1 MAKRKLNEYVFQTGI
16 PFSDNRRPNAYWL
29 IQNNVEFI
37 KDEVRAYINDNITRS
52 SATHTFSPTDATYDP
67 TTGFMVVTIGSHN
80 LLPGDQV
87 NFATG
92 SITFTTAQDGGA
104 TQYAYPRATGAGTTT
119 GWDPWYNRPVVIT
132 ATTPTQITCKVGKTV
147 NQTAH
152 TFVSATA
159 SSIVNT
165 FKDYVNDSNDKCERD
180 MGYNLVG
187 GDPKNPVQD
196 QPGGLLFDLRY
207 NGNEQGRYL
216 ASTYWDGTIPQ
227 LDGDRNPERA
237 AKQFCT
243 WLIQT
248 HILTNTAYTTKQ
260 SPADTTQHINQEY
273 VAETDAGAKVEE
285 ILDDIIGNVIYFG
298 LDNMPALSN
307 AQISSVRFPTKVTL
321 DNVLLITNTSTNE
334 VLFNFSDPTAG
345 GETTYVTDSIEFT
358 PSFEYFKKFLE
369 NTDTITTVFFDKSTE
384 NKTYLE
390 NARTIISNNKEFIKD
405 EAVAWVADKVANATS
420 GSTFDGY
427 TYTGA
432 LIERDTATEIDAF
445 IHDMQYGGN
454 EKTRVQASKFWNGP
468 TPLITGTRVAEK
480 ELKEFVR
487 DLINNYILTKEA
499 DSTKQSPAVT
509 TQNFNGGPLIILS
522 RDPGDPTSILVPLG
536 KIGLGV
542 AIPQ

>member
-1 MAKRKLNEYVFQTGI
+1 MAKKKVNEYVFQTGI
-16 PFSDNRRPNAYWL
+16 PFSENRRPNAYWL

-37 KDEVRAYINDNITRS
+37 KDEVRAYINDNITRQAVTS
-52 SATHTFSPTDATYDP
+52 QFTVTNATYDP
-67 TTGFMVVTIGSHN
+67 TTGFMVATIGSHN

-87 NFATG
+87 IFATG
-92 SITFTTAQDGGA
+92 SVTFTTAQDGGA

-119 GWDPWYNRPVVIT
+119 GWDPWYNKPVVIT
-132 ATTPTQITCKVGKTV
+132 ATGSDSITCKVGKTV

-159 SSIVNT
+159 LGVTNA
-165 FKDYVNDSNDKCERD
+165 FKDYVNSNDAKCERD

-227 LDGDRNPERA
+227 IDGDRNPERA

-248 HILTNTAYTTKQ
+248 HIFGNTAYTTKQ
-260 SPADTTQHINQEY
+260 SGAGATTQTINLEY
-273 VAETDAGAKVEE
+273 VAETDASAKVEE
-285 ILDDIIGNVIYFG
+285 ILDDVIGEVIYFG
-298 LDNMPALSN
+298 LDNMPDLSN
-307 AQISSVRFPTKVTL
+307 AQVSSVRFPTKVTL
-321 DNVLLITNTSTNE
+321 DNVLLITNTTTNE

-345 GETTYVTDSIEFT
+345 GSTAYVTDSIEFT

-384 NKTYLE
+384 NKTYLA
-390 NARTIISNNKEFIKD
+390 NARTIITNNKEFIKD
-405 EAVAWVADKVANATS
+405 EAVAWVQDKVNTATG

-427 TYTGA
+427 TFNTA
-432 LIERDTATEIDAF
+432 LLERDTATEIDGF

-454 EKTRVQASKFWNGP
+454 EKQDYKQVSF
-468 TPLITGTRVAEK
+468 GTV
-480 ELKEFVR
+480 L
-487 DLINNYILTKEA
+487 LH
-499 DSTKQSPAVT
+499 
-509 TQNFNGGPLIILS
+509 
-522 RDPGDPTSILVPLG
+522 
-536 KIGLGV
+536 
-542 AIPQ
+542 

>member
-243 WLIQT
+243 WLIS
-248 HILTNTAYTTKQ
+248 NTYFNKRCIHYKTK
-260 SPADTTQHINQEY
+260 SC
-273 VAETDAGAKVEE
+273 
-285 ILDDIIGNVIYFG
+285 
-298 LDNMPALSN
+298 
-307 AQISSVRFPTKVTL
+307 
-321 DNVLLITNTSTNE
+321 
-334 VLFNFSDPTAG
+334 
-345 GETTYVTDSIEFT
+345 
-358 PSFEYFKKFLE
+358 
-369 NTDTITTVFFDKSTE
+369 
-384 NKTYLE
+384 
-390 NARTIISNNKEFIKD
+390 
-405 EAVAWVADKVANATS
+405 
-420 GSTFDGY
+420 
-427 TYTGA
+427 
-432 LIERDTATEIDAF
+432 
-445 IHDMQYGGN
+445 
-454 EKTRVQASKFWNGP
+454 
-468 TPLITGTRVAEK
+468 
-480 ELKEFVR
+480 
-487 DLINNYILTKEA
+487 
-499 DSTKQSPAVT
+499 
-509 TQNFNGGPLIILS
+509 
-522 RDPGDPTSILVPLG
+522 
-536 KIGLGV
+536 
-542 AIPQ
+542 